1 MRSVPIA
8 ATTQATVCTS
18 SHTVRP
24 AQAPNFLLPR
34 RRAATAPPGSIP
46 VPLEKAGRGRP
57 GQVEQASVFIF
68 DRFESCLY
76 FKISRRERSMPYST
90 LNDIEDQIS
99 EEKLAQL
106 TSDDGNIV
114 DETVVSKAI
123 ADADSTIDSYISK
136 AYSVPVMITPV
147 PPKLNQLSVTIA
159 VYKLFSRRASNVGG
173 VNEVVRTDYED
184 AIRFLELVA
193 VGKATIGIAPTPQ
206 VATSTGGMV
215 SGGKRTFS
223 GSSMRKL

>member
-1 MRSVPIA
+1 MA
-8 ATTQATVCTS
+8 
-18 SHTVRP
+18 
-24 AQAPNFLLPR
+24 
-34 RRAATAPPGSIP
+34 
-46 VPLEKAGRGRP
+46 
-57 GQVEQASVFIF
+57 
-68 DRFESCLY
+68 
-76 FKISRRERSMPYST
+76 YST

-136 AYSVPVMITPV
+136 AYSVPVTIAPV

-159 VYKLFSRRASNVGG
+159 IYKLFSRRASNVGG